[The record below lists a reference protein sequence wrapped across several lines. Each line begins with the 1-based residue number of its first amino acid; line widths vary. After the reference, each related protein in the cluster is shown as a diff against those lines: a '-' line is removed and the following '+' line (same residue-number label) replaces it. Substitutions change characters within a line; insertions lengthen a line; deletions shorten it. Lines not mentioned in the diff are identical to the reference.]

1 MTIRTMLND
10 FFKTVGKALGLY
22 RPPRVELIPWNQSH
36 SGNFD
41 EDEEAY
47 TLLIDGKRTNISFAI
62 EVGDAN
68 APDYE
73 KVTMQ
78 IPRYIERYGVEI
90 QPGVLEELETENE
103 ASED

>member
-1 MTIRTMLND
+1 MLFED

-22 RPPRVELIPWNQSH
+22 SPPRVKLIPWDDSH

-47 TLLIDGKRTNISFAI
+47 TLLLDGKLTNISFAI

-73 KVTMQ
+73 KVTMN
-78 IPRYIERYGVEI
+78 IPRHVERYGVEI
-90 QPGVLEELETENE
+90 QPGPLEDTLGEDLEHSDT
-103 ASED
+103 